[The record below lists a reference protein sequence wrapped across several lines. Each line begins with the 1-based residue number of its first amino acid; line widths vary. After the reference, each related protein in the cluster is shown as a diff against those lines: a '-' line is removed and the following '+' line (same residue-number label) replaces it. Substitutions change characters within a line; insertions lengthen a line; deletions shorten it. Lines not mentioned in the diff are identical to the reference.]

1 MGQRP
6 DTNIS
11 VTRVLLADDHAIL
24 REGVASILNSQDDM
38 QVIAQAGSG
47 SRAVECYREFR
58 PDVVLVD
65 IVMPDMDGPEAIAL
79 IREFDPQAKAII
91 LTTFVGEEDVYRS
104 LSAGARGYLLKGE
117 EPSVML
123 ACIRKVV
130 QGGRYIPPEV
140 SDKFMDRV
148 PDDALSARELEVLKL
163 LVEGRS
169 NQEAAATLAISE
181 STIKFHV
188 NHILAKLN
196 AADRTQAVIT
206 ALRRG
211 LVRLN

>member
-1 MGQRP
+1 MASRA
-6 DTNIS
+6 DNMTAI
-11 VTRVLLADDHAIL
+11 RVLLADDHTIL
-24 REGVASILNSQDDM
+24 REGVASILNSQQDM
-38 QVIAQAGSG
+38 EVIAQAGTG
-47 SRAVECYREFR
+47 RRAVECYRELR
-58 PDVVLVD
+58 PDVMLID
-65 IVMPDMDGPEAIAL
+65 IAMPDVDGPEAIAL
-79 IREFDPQAKAII
+79 VRDFDPQAKAIV
-91 LTTFVGEEDVYRS
+91 LTTFIGEEDVYRS

-117 EPSVML
+117 DPAVML

-130 QGGRYIPPEV
+130 QGGRHIPSQV
-140 SDKFMDRV
+140 SDKFMDRI
-148 PDDALSARELEVLKL
+148 PDDALSARELEVMKL
-163 LVEGRS
+163 LVEGKS
-169 NQEAAATLAISE
+169 NQEAAAALSISE

>member
-1 MGQRP
+1 MANHA
-6 DTNIS
+6 DNKNVI
-11 VTRVLLADDHAIL
+11 RVLLADDHTIL

-38 QVIAQAGSG
+38 AVIAQAGTG
-47 SRAVECYREFR
+47 RRAVECYRELR
-58 PDVVLVD
+58 PDVMLID
-65 IVMPDMDGPEAIAL
+65 IAMPDVDGPEAIAL
-79 IREFDPQAKAII
+79 IRDFDPQAKAII

-104 LSAGARGYLLKGE
+104 LSAGAKGYLLKGE
-117 EPSVML
+117 EPAVML
-123 ACIRKVV
+123 ACIRKVM
-130 QGGRYIPPEV
+130 QGGRHVPSEV
-140 SDKFMDRV
+140 SDKFMDRI
-148 PDDALSARELEVLKL
+148 PDDALSARELEVLIL
-163 LVEGRS
+163 LVEGKS
-169 NQEAAATLAISE
+169 NQEAAAALSISE

>member
-1 MGQRP
+1 MHV
-6 DTNIS
+6 I
-11 VTRVLLADDHAIL
+11 RVLLADDHTIL
-24 REGVASILNSQDDM
+24 REGVASILNSQEDM
-38 QVIAQAGSG
+38 RVIAQAGTG
-47 SRAVECYREFR
+47 RRAVECYRELR
-58 PDVVLVD
+58 PDVMLVD

-79 IREFDPQAKAII
+79 IRDFDPQARAIV

-104 LSAGARGYLLKGE
+104 LSAGAKGYLLKGE
-117 EPSVML
+117 EPAVML

-130 QGGRYIPPEV
+130 AGGRHIPSLVTE
-140 SDKFMDRV
+140 KFMDRI
-148 PDDALSARELEVLKL
+148 PDDALSARELDVLKL
-163 LVEGRS
+163 LVAGKS
-169 NQEAAATLAISE
+169 NQEAATTLAISE

-196 AADRTQAVIT
+196 AADRTQAVII

>member
-1 MGQRP
+1 MTCRA
-6 DTNIS
+6 DNVSII
-11 VTRVLLADDHAIL
+11 RVLLADDHTIL
-24 REGVASILNSQDDM
+24 REGVASILNSQEDM
-38 QVIAQAGSG
+38 EVIAQAGTG
-47 SRAVECYREFR
+47 RAAVECYRELR
-58 PDVVLVD
+58 PDVMLID
-65 IVMPDMDGPEAIAL
+65 IAMPDVDGPEAIGL
-79 IREFDPQAKAII
+79 IRNIDPQAKTII

-104 LSAGARGYLLKGE
+104 LSAGAKGYLLKGE
-117 EPSVML
+117 EPAVML

-130 QGGRYIPPEV
+130 QGGRHIPSQV
-140 SDKFMDRV
+140 SDKFMDRI
-148 PDDALSARELEVLKL
+148 PDDALSARELEVLNL
-163 LVEGRS
+163 LVEGKS
-169 NQEAAATLAISE
+169 NQEAAATLSISE

>member
-1 MGQRP
+1 MARQARNM
-6 DTNIS
+6 TVI
-11 VTRVLLADDHAIL
+11 RVLLADDHTIL

-38 QVIAQAGSG
+38 EVVAQAGTG
-47 SRAVECYREFR
+47 RRAVESYRELR
-58 PDVVLVD
+58 PDVLLID
-65 IVMPDMDGPEAIAL
+65 IAMPDVDGPEAIAM
-79 IREFDPQAKAII
+79 IRDFDPQAKAIV

-104 LSAGARGYLLKGE
+104 LSAGAKGYLLKGE
-117 EPSVML
+117 EPAVML
-123 ACIRKVV
+123 ECIRKVV
-130 QGGRYIPPEV
+130 QGGRHIPPQV
-140 SDKFMDRV
+140 TDKFMDRI

-163 LVEGRS
+163 LVEGKS
-169 NQEAAATLAISE
+169 NQEAAASLSISE

-196 AADRTQAVIT
+196 AADRTQAVII

>member
-1 MGQRP
+1 MTRRA
-6 DTNIS
+6 DNVSII
-11 VTRVLLADDHAIL
+11 RVLLADDHTIL
-24 REGVASILNSQDDM
+24 REGVASILNSQEDM
-38 QVIAQAGSG
+38 EVIAQAGTG
-47 SRAVECYREFR
+47 RAAVECYRELR
-58 PDVVLVD
+58 PDVMLID
-65 IVMPDMDGPEAIAL
+65 IAMPDVDGPEAIGL
-79 IREFDPQAKAII
+79 IRNIDPQAKTII

-104 LSAGARGYLLKGE
+104 LSAGAKGYLLKGE
-117 EPSVML
+117 EPAVML

-130 QGGRYIPPEV
+130 QGGRHIPSQV
-140 SDKFMDRV
+140 SDKFMDRI
-148 PDDALSARELEVLKL
+148 PDDALSARELEVLNL
-163 LVEGRS
+163 LVEGKS
-169 NQEAAATLAISE
+169 NQEAAATLSISE

>member
-1 MGQRP
+1 MARRAN
-6 DTNIS
+6 DMSLI
-11 VTRVLLADDHAIL
+11 RVLLADDHTIL

-38 QVIAQAGSG
+38 EVIAQAGTG
-47 SRAVECYREFR
+47 RRAVECYRELR
-58 PDVVLVD
+58 PDVLLID
-65 IVMPDMDGPEAIAL
+65 IAMPDVDGPEAIAL
-79 IREFDPQAKAII
+79 IRDLDPQAKAIV

-104 LSAGARGYLLKGE
+104 LSAGAKGYLLKGE
-117 EPSVML
+117 EPAVL
-123 ACIRKVV
+123 LECIRKVV
-130 QGGRYIPPEV
+130 QGGRHIPSQV
-140 SDKFMDRV
+140 TDKFMDRI

-163 LVEGRS
+163 LVEGKS
-169 NQEAAATLAISE
+169 NQEAATSLSISE

-196 AADRTQAVIT
+196 AADRTQAVII

>member
-1 MGQRP
+1 MANRA
-6 DTNIS
+6 DNTK

-38 QVIAQAGSG
+38 LVIAQAGTG
-47 SRAVECYREFR
+47 RRAVECYRELR
-58 PDVVLVD
+58 PDVMLID
-65 IVMPDMDGPEAIAL
+65 IAMTDVDGPEAIAL
-79 IREFDPQAKAII
+79 IRDFDPQAKAII

-104 LSAGARGYLLKGE
+104 LSAGAKGYLLKGE
-117 EPSVML
+117 EPAVML

-130 QGGRYIPPEV
+130 QGGRHIPSQV
-140 SDKFMDRV
+140 SDKFMDRI
-148 PDDALSARELEVLKL
+148 PDDALSARELEVLNL
-163 LVEGRS
+163 LVEGKS
-169 NQEAAATLAISE
+169 NQEAAATLSISE

-211 LVRLN
+211 LVRLT